1 METLLVRRALEFL
14 KRTNVYYKDIEI
26 NDDWINE
33 FCRQED
39 GEKEDV
45 ESDVEDEGVKVEQVV
60 GQGQVSGQEESQ
72 VVEKAVV
79 VDVGEESADITQ
91 DVTNVT

>member
-1 METLLVRRALEFL
+1 MHWRAF
-14 KRTNVYYKDIEI
+14 
-26 NDDWINE
+26 
-33 FCRQED
+33 
-39 GEKEDV
+39 EKEEL
-45 ESDVEDEGVKVEQVV
+45 ESDVEDKGVQVV

-79 VDVGEESADITQ
+79 CDVGEESADITQ